1 LPNYFGVCF
10 MLLSSMNK
18 KPNILIYGE
27 VFIDEF
33 LGQKVVG
40 GGPLNVART
49 MSLLGD
55 TPLLIS
61 RLGDDDNAQ
70 LIQAEM
76 LRTGLMNEGVQI
88 DATHPTGRV
97 LLSESD
103 SGDMANHHVDVLGQ
117 QAFEFIEEA
126 PVSDLLDQYFQEAPP
141 DLIYFGSLI
150 LSAPQSKQT
159 LLSLLESDLTE
170 GATKFLDLNLGDE
183 RMSADALTEALNYA
197 DIVKLNAR
205 ALGFVLANCCQHTSL
220 SMPELSMDI
229 TGLQS
234 ACELLMEQFF
244 MQAIIVTLGERG
256 YFYFDADAQVLS
268 SLSHEEAQ
276 VSLTK
281 MTDVASTEDA
291 FAAMFIHGWSQSWR
305 MQKTLVAAHEFATA
319 IVKLPDAMVES
330 AAFYQ
335 SWHERLTG

>member
-1 LPNYFGVCF
+1 MV
-10 MLLSSMNK
+10 LSSMNK
-18 KPNILIYGE
+18 KHNILIYGE
-27 VFIDEF
+27 VLIGEF
-33 LGQKVVG
+33 PGQTVVG
-40 GGPLNVART
+40 GAPFNVART
-49 MSLLGD
+49 LSLLGD

-61 RLGDDDNAQ
+61 RLGDDDSAQ
-70 LIQAEM
+70 LIRAEM
-76 LRTGLMNEGVQI
+76 LRTGLMSEGVQI
-88 DATHPTGRV
+88 GAMHPTGRM
-97 LLSESD
+97 LPESD
-103 SGDMANHHVDVLGQ
+103 SGDTANYHVEVLGP

-150 LSAPQSKQT
+150 LRAPQSKQT

-197 DIVKLNAR
+197 DIVKLNER
-205 ALGFVLANCCQHTSL
+205 ALGFVLANCCQKTS

-234 ACELLMEQFF
+234 ACELLMGQFF
-244 MQAIIVTLGERG
+244 MQAIIVTLGEKG

-276 VSLTK
+276 VSLTQ
-281 MTDVASTEDA
+281 MTDAVGTEDA

-319 IVKLPDAMVES
+319 IAKLPDAMVES

-335 SWHERLTG
+335 TWHVHLTG

>member
-1 LPNYFGVCF
+1 
-10 MLLSSMNK
+10 MNK

-27 VFIDEF
+27 ALIDEF

-49 MSLLGD
+49 LSLLGD

-76 LRTGLMNEGVQI
+76 LRTGLMSGGVQI
-88 DATHPTGRV
+88 DAMHPTGRV
-97 LLSESD
+97 LLPGSD
-103 SGDMANHHVDVLGQ
+103 GGDTASHPVEVLGQ
-117 QAFEFIEEA
+117 QAYAFIEDA
-126 PVSDLLDQYFQEAPP
+126 SVADLLDQYFQEAPP

-183 RMSADALTEALNYA
+183 RMSVDTLTEALNYA
-197 DIVKLNAR
+197 DIVKLNER
-205 ALGFVLANCCQHTSL
+205 ALEFVIANCCQQTSL
-220 SMPELSMDI
+220 SMPELSENN
-229 TGLQS
+229 TGLQC
-234 ACELLMEQFF
+234 ACELLMRQFF
-244 MQAIIVTLGERG
+244 MQAVIVTLDEKG

-268 SLSHEEAQ
+268 SLPNDKAQ
-276 VSLTK
+276 NSLMQ
-281 MTDVASTEDA
+281 MTDAVNTEDA
-291 FAAMFIHGWSQSWR
+291 FSAMFIHGWNQSWR
-305 MQKTLVAAHEFATA
+305 MQKTLAAAHEFATA
-319 IVKLPDAMVES
+319 IVKLPDAMVEN

-335 SWHERLTG
+335 ARHERLAS